1 LHHYFSVNSCGSNDD
16 GDGGDSK
23 LDARCTSNMRDRCN
37 STNDMAEN
45 SSTACNIRRDNIQS
59 KSTPDSHNSRRQS
72 RLLQFL
78 EFRRKFERQN
88 SARERKPIHLP
99 PIQLREA
106 FSLFSLSSCLSLFV
120 FLLLGRWKLLLRSS
134 TTH

>member
-1 LHHYFSVNSCGSNDD
+1 
-16 GDGGDSK
+16 
-23 LDARCTSNMRDRCN
+23 
-37 STNDMAEN
+37 MAEN

-78 EFRRKFERQN
+78 EFRRRFERQN

-99 PIQLREA
+99 PIPLREA

-120 FLLLGRWKLLLRSS
+120 FSSWAMEAPAKEFHDALRLRVSLY
-134 TTH
+134 

>member
-1 LHHYFSVNSCGSNDD
+1 MTGRNN
-16 GDGGDSK
+16 
-23 LDARCTSNMRDRCN
+23 R
-37 STNDMAEN
+37 TNNMAEN

-78 EFRRKFERQN
+78 EFRRRFERQN
-88 SARERKPIHLP
+88 SARERMPIHLP
-99 PIQLREA
+99 PIPLREA

-120 FLLLGRWKLLLRSS
+120 FLLGRWKLLLRSS
-134 TTH
+134 TTHCDCASPFISTIERGGCC